1 MVYII
6 CILPYEYSIGMMYI
20 LWLCIWI
27 FEFILVGGLYQK
39 PGFRFRC
46 LNTSL
51 SSDSVYPFA
60 IWIGRLLWLEAM
72 TMAFSLDMVLGFL
85 FMVLF
90 VLGVEL
96 LLGGWIGI
104 ILRSDIL
111 KRIFLTW
118 FLGECILILSRLLVT
133 LTPFL

>member
-27 FEFILVGGLYQK
+27 FEFILVWGCIRSLALGSDALI
-39 PGFRFRC
+39 
-46 LNTSL
+46 LTSL

-60 IWIGRLLWLEAM
+60 IWIGMLLWLEAM

-85 FMVLF
+85 FMVYLC
-90 VLGVEL
+90 LG
-96 LLGGWIGI
+96 
-104 ILRSDIL
+104 
-111 KRIFLTW
+111 
-118 FLGECILILSRLLVT
+118 
-133 LTPFL
+133 

>member
-6 CILPYEYSIGMMYI
+6 CILPYEYYMGMMYI

-27 FEFILVGGLYQK
+27 FEFILVGGREGCIRSLASGSDALILPLVRILYI
-39 PGFRFRC
+39 PLRFG
-46 LNTSL
+46 LGMWL
-51 SSDSVYPFA
+51 
-60 IWIGRLLWLEAM
+60 GLEAM
-72 TMAFSLDMVLGFL
+72 IRAFSLDMVLGFL
-85 FMVLF
+85 FITLF

-111 KRIFLTW
+111 T
-118 FLGECILILSRLLVT
+118 
-133 LTPFL
+133 